1 MDPPPELG
9 SSVLLTR
16 LARAV
21 YRRSTEAVLGMRLK
35 QFVAL
40 DYLREHGS
48 LAQQAL
54 AEALHLDANNLVL
67 LLNEL
72 EAGGLAVRRRDPGDR
87 RRHLVEITGAGRRAL
102 ERAERGMESVED
114 EVLAG
119 LSPRERRQLR
129 ELLRRALAGSGQG
142 APEPPV
148 PERDRRRQPA

>member
-40 DYLREHGS
+40 DYLREQGS

-72 EAGGLAVRRRDPGDR
+72 EAGALAVRRRDPGDR
-87 RRHLVEITGAGRRAL
+87 RRHLVEITAAGRRAL

-129 ELLRRALAGSGQG
+129 ELLRRALAGTGQG
-142 APEPPV
+142 APEPAV

>member
-1 MDPPPELG
+1 MTSAPEPG

-48 LAQQAL
+48 LAQQSL

-67 LLNEL
+67 LLNDL
-72 EAGGLAVRRRDPGDR
+72 EPDGLVVRRRDPEDR
-87 RRHLVEITGAGRRAL
+87 RRHLVEITPAGVNAL

-114 EVLAG
+114 EVFAG
-119 LSPRERRQLR
+119 LSPDERCQLR
-129 ELLRRALAGSGQG
+129 ELLRRALAGD
-142 APEPPV
+142 AP
-148 PERDRRRQPA
+148 RAH

>member
-1 MDPPPELG
+1 MNSAPEPG
-9 SSVLLTR
+9 SSVLVTR

-48 LAQQAL
+48 LAQQSL

-72 EAGGLAVRRRDPGDR
+72 EAGGLAVRRRDPDDR
-87 RRHLVEITGAGRRAL
+87 RRHLVEITPAGRRAL

-114 EVLAG
+114 EVLAALG
-119 LSPRERRQLR
+119 PDERCRLR
-129 ELLRRALAGSGQG
+129 ELLRRALAGGGPQ
-142 APEPPV
+142 APEPPAAQ
-148 PERDRRRQPA
+148 PARRRQPA